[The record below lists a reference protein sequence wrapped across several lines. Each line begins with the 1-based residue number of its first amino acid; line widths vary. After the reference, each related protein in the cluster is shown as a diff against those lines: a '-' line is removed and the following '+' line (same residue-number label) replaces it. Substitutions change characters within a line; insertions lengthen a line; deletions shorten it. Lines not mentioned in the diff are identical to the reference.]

1 MIKAIVFDFDGL
13 IFDSE
18 SSMVAAWQAVYGRFN
33 LEFPLDRWRLNI
45 GTNDVFDPLAHLEA
59 AAGRPVDREALYREV
74 RSLDDGILA
83 GRGLMPGVQARI
95 DEARGL
101 GLKLAIAS
109 SSPARWL
116 NYHLPRLGLLFSFE
130 AVRTCTDVEDRKKP
144 DPAVYLAACEAIRVA
159 PAQAIAL
166 EDSMH
171 GIHAARAAGMKTVAV
186 PNEVTRPMDFSAAD
200 LMINSLEEMT
210 IARII
215 ETLAQNGTGD
225 ETDHALS

>member
-166 EDSMH
+166 EDSYN
-171 GIHAARAAGMKTVAV
+171 GVLAAKAAGLVCVAV
-186 PNEVTRPMDFSAAD
+186 PNGMTHHLNFEQAD
-200 LMINSLEEMT
+200 LQLASL
-210 IARII
+210 ADVS
-215 ETLAQNGTGD
+215 LAD
-225 ETDHALS
+225 LLSQF